1 MPFPLLGAVFVV
13 ALGVNGCAVASVEKY
28 DWHQGWREA
37 TVVKTDDA
45 AALGGRYFSD
55 CRRGTETGQAVSG
68 RFVVLSYEHM
78 GRTRHRV
85 VPLRPGEAYRPGDPV
100 YVNVNSCS
108 IPLVSRT
115 TAVRE

>member
-37 TVVKTDDA
+37 TVVKSDDA

-55 CRRGTETGQAVSG
+55 CHNRTDAGQVVPG

-78 GRTRHRV
+78 GRMRHRV
-85 VPLRPGEAYRPGDPV
+85 VPLRQCETYRPGDLV
-100 YVNVNSCS
+100 YVNVNSCDT
-108 IPLVSRT
+108 PLVKRVR
-115 TAVRE
+115 AVQK